1 MTRRQREN
9 EEEDDPYPQP
19 VPRLAKRVNR
29 GQGGA
34 IAQLVSVSEKIR
46 PDLESQST
54 NQSKRTKTPADAS
67 VNAMAPS
74 RLNHSGPLAR
84 RDPPLSLAT
93 LTPSLTRG
101 RPGSSFGFAPGEF
114 VPPTDEMMDT
124 QGGVSQGDGIGGVS
138 QGDGIGG
145 DLQDD
150 REVPPRRSED
160 AYEFMVEPIDEQ
172 SPDEDARLAEAFLR
186 STTTRRRI
194 ITSPEPEERQSYTNR
209 PVGESTSAGHGRR
222 VSRVLRPEDTDDDG
236 ASDEDG
242 GSQSVL
248 QSHQQKNKAIRPPN
262 PDALLATNKRVP
274 SQVPRQ
280 TNAGRPLDT
289 PMRVANPRD
298 NRGRHNLAP
307 DNSGRHSLAPNE
319 NNAEGSNRN
328 VAPRARSPRTFK
340 PHEEAE
346 PTHLRYY
353 QGTPWYDVLINAKSL
368 YRMEIHTETS
378 GPFPERNRPSL
389 EAAHDSILE
398 AVALLTPA
406 EQASIND
413 TATYH
418 VDHSSMTAVIF
429 DDGASYRGRM
439 KTMARDIVKSHFK
452 AELEPSLAFDHNSSE
467 EAQAIS
473 DAVRNCL
480 QNSLFLVGPKLDENG
495 RTENFAHPV
504 AIELCK
510 MFYYS
515 GKDCLSALFPREFS
529 ALPVACLIM
538 AFTCI
543 VNCLDEWESGY
554 WVKVPFAGDTYRY
567 RYSLIAGLANDI
579 LGNAYHGQRLR
590 ARLRKIAADGWTSN
604 TKQRGRDSSGYSF
617 KGWWLAGSGDGGL
630 SGVAVAVTQG
640 RPHGL
645 F

>member
-9 EEEDDPYPQP
+9 EEETTHILNRSPDSE
-19 VPRLAKRVNR
+19 VPLHN
-29 GQGGA
+29 
-34 IAQLVSVSEKIR
+34 LFSVSEKIR

-114 VPPTDEMMDT
+114 VPLLTRMMDT

-307 DNSGRHSLAPNE
+307 DNSGRHSLAPTRITPRGATAMWLRE
-319 NNAEGSNRN
+319 PAPLALSSHTRRRN
-328 VAPRARSPRTFK
+328 PPTF
-340 PHEEAE
+340 
-346 PTHLRYY
+346 
-353 QGTPWYDVLINAKSL
+353 SL

-495 RTENFAHPV
+495 RTENFAHPA

-579 LGNAYHGQRLR
+579 LAMPITDNGCGHA
-590 ARLRKIAADGWTSN
+590 
-604 TKQRGRDSSGYSF
+604 
-617 KGWWLAGSGDGGL
+617 
-630 SGVAVAVTQG
+630 
-640 RPHGL
+640 
-645 F
+645 

>member
-1 MTRRQREN
+1 MESTLRR
-9 EEEDDPYPQP
+9 
-19 VPRLAKRVNR
+19 V
-29 GQGGA
+29 
-34 IAQLVSVSEKIR
+34 
-46 PDLESQST
+46 
-54 NQSKRTKTPADAS
+54 
-67 VNAMAPS
+67 APS
-74 RLNHSGPLAR
+74 RS
-84 RDPPLSLAT
+84 AT
-93 LTPSLTRG
+93 
-101 RPGSSFGFAPGEF
+101 
-114 VPPTDEMMDT
+114 
-124 QGGVSQGDGIGGVS
+124 
-138 QGDGIGG
+138 
-145 DLQDD
+145 D
-150 REVPPRRSED
+150 R
-160 AYEFMVEPIDEQ
+160 
-172 SPDEDARLAEAFLR
+172 
-186 STTTRRRI
+186 
-194 ITSPEPEERQSYTNR
+194 
-209 PVGESTSAGHGRR
+209 
-222 VSRVLRPEDTDDDG
+222 
-236 ASDEDG
+236 
-242 GSQSVL
+242 
-248 QSHQQKNKAIRPPN
+248 
-262 PDALLATNKRVP
+262 
-274 SQVPRQ
+274 
-280 TNAGRPLDT
+280 
-289 PMRVANPRD
+289 
-298 NRGRHNLAP
+298 
-307 DNSGRHSLAPNE
+307 
-319 NNAEGSNRN
+319 
-328 VAPRARSPRTFK
+328 
-340 PHEEAE
+340 
-346 PTHLRYY
+346 
-353 QGTPWYDVLINAKSL
+353 
-368 YRMEIHTETS
+368 
-378 GPFPERNRPSL
+378 L

-480 QNSLFLVGPKLDENG
+480 QNSLFLVGPKLDDG
-495 RTENFAHPV
+495 RTENFAHPA

-617 KGWWLAGSGDGGL
+617 K
-630 SGVAVAVTQG
+630 VT
-640 RPHGL
+640 L
-645 F
+645 D